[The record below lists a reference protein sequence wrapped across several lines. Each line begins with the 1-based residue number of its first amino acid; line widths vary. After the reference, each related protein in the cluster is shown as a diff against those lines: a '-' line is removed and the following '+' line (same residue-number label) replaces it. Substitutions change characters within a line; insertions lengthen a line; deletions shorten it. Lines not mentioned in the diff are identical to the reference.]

1 MFFISFGL
9 LILATVSVASPTP
22 SAIKLW
28 TGAEALAAGLLKVI
42 PAPPEGFASLSPP
55 VNTALGTP
63 TPDAFSNHITLWN
76 TTLPLG
82 ATLGYDPGTFGQ
94 GFFFCVD
101 LTLRDTFF
109 NDMAQSFFAATD
121 LSCNLFINAGC
132 TGTAITDVPRGDF
145 ITLTGILHFSQRLN
159 VKFPAPNPSPH
170 SLHYIALYSGL

>member
-1 MFFISFGL
+1 MFFVSFAL
-9 LILATVSVASPTP
+9 LILATVSVATPTPP

-42 PAPPEGFASLSPP
+42 PAPPEGFASLNPP
-55 VNTALGTP
+55 VNTALVTP
-63 TPDAFSNHITLWN
+63 TPEAFSNQIILWN
-76 TTLPLG
+76 TTFPTG
-82 ATLGYDPGTFGQ
+82 TAVGYDPGTFGQ

-132 TGTAITDVPRGDF
+132 TGTGIIDAPRGDF
-145 ITLTGILHFSQRLN
+145 IALTGIFAKSITSFACEFQ
-159 VKFPAPNPSPH
+159 P
-170 SLHYIALYSGL
+170 